1 MKYSKPTQRLVG
13 DTYLTSRRDKAVVD
27 GRYSSIIMAKSLTGD
42 KDVLTVEPGIENS
55 SNKMQKMRMK
65 VRNNMSETITGWST
79 EP

>member
-55 SNKMQKMRMK
+55 SNKMQKNENEGPEQH
-65 VRNNMSETITGWST
+65 VGDDHWLEH
-79 EP
+79 